1 MCFVWPKIYCKINH
15 IWLKSLD
22 IFHITFTKEN
32 ICGTEEEV
40 FFSNHIQNVTHH
52 SQKLREN
59 LYRVYLSVCCI
70 HESIHLLAVEHWRI
84 QLSYIAYYNL
94 VCLISNWLSESFC
107 LSVICYM
114 TYLDYVGLV
123 LGRSTLGRNFYQ
135 HPPIPSC
142 IHCSLRFVE

>member
-52 SQKLREN
+52 SQKLHEN
-59 LYRVYLSVCCI
+59 LYRVYLSVECMLYSWIDSPVGCWTLTN
-70 HESIHLLAVEHWRI
+70 SILV
-84 QLSYIAYYNL
+84 YYNL
-94 VCLISNWLSESFC
+94 VCLSESFC